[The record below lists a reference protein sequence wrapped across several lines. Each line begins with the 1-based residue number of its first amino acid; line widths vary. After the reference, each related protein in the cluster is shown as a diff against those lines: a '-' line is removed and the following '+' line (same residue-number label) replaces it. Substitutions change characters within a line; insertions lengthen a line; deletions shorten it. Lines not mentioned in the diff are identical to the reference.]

1 MVRAGIAHLQ
11 QQKCYDV
18 YSEFL
23 GNPVRM
29 VFKPKKKT
37 WMPGVHEVCSA

>member
-1 MVRAGIAHLQ
+1 MVRAGIAHLK

-29 VFKPKKKT
+29 VFKPKKTKNLDAR
-37 WMPGVHEVCSA
+37 SA